1 MSVQSID
8 STTRPLIERVVEALQ
23 AGGTVHSV
31 AARCQTSEVFVKTM
45 LDHYGRLGLLT
56 EATTLCSS
64 GLGACSAPSAELSME
79 ARIHCAG
86 CPLTIRPKK

>member
-1 MSVQSID
+1 MSVQTPVHQSL
-8 STTRPLIERVVEALQ
+8 TARVLDALR

-31 AARCQTSEVFVKTM
+31 AVSCQTSEVFVRTM

-56 EATTLCSS
+56 EATTLCTS
-64 GLGACSAPSAELSME
+64 GLGACSTPSDDLSVE

-86 CPLTIRPKK
+86 CPLTVGLGRK